1 MNPDR
6 RPRDARHPIE
16 TVPVHHRQESTMIGF
31 EELLQ
36 IFNHFDGDHN
46 GRIDR
51 GEFKRLMVALGANA
65 PDEELDI
72 GFIHFE

>member
-1 MNPDR
+1 
-6 RPRDARHPIE
+6 
-16 TVPVHHRQESTMIGF
+16 MIGF

-51 GEFKRLMVALGANA
+51 GEFKRLMVALGAGA
-65 PDEELDI
+65 SDEEMDI
-72 GFIHFE
+72 GFDAIDCDGSGTVEFNEFKNWWLNR